1 MPIGWEERMTKG
13 FGLVAGSLLIPLLLA
28 GCEEQSQTGEMAEQ
42 NAEVAAAP
50 QYGDEISSLAAR
62 PEIVAAMDNIVAQ
75 DAQNLAQVI
84 ELTEIPAPPFQEEAR
99 AARYAEMLREAGL
112 KDVRIDEVGNV
123 IGRRAGTGGGRVVA
137 LAAHIDTVFPPGTDV
152 TVRIE
157 GDTLHAPGV
166 GDNSRGL
173 VVLLSLV
180 RTMEAAG
187 LTTRDDVL
195 FIGTVGEE
203 GLGDLRGVKHL
214 FRDGGPRIDAF
225 IAVDGGNASRLIHGA
240 IGSHRY
246 RTTFKGPGGHSWGAF
261 GRVNPHH
268 ALGRAIENLDAQAP
282 AVTERGPKSSYS
294 VGRIGGG
301 TSINSIPFESWMEVD
316 MRSGDQAKLDEIDA
330 VFQQAMLD
338 ALKEE
343 NDARLDGPELTVEVV
358 QVGDRPAGLGDPSH
372 PLVQRTMAAMQ
383 AFGIQPR
390 LASSSTDANIP
401 ISLGVPAVTI
411 TRGGVGQNVHAP
423 NESWRNEDSHVAI
436 QLALLLVLAE
446 AGYEGQAS

>member
-1 MPIGWEERMTKG
+1 MRNGV
-13 FGLVAGSLLIPLLLA
+13 GLVAGALLLA
-28 GCEEQSQTGEMAEQ
+28 GCEQPSETGRTADR
-42 NAEVAAAP
+42 NAEVVAAP
-50 QYGDEISSLAAR
+50 QYGDEIASLAAK
-62 PEIVAAMDNIVAQ
+62 PEIATAMDSIVAQ
-75 DAQNLAQVI
+75 DARNLADVI
-84 ELTEIPAPPFQEEAR
+84 ELTEIPAPPFHEEAR
-99 AARYAEMLREAGL
+99 AARFAEMLREAGL
-112 KDVRIDEVGNV
+112 EDVRIDEVGNV
-123 IGRRAGTGGGRVVA
+123 IGRRAGTGEGRVVA
-137 LAAHIDTVFPPGTDV
+137 LAAHVDTVFPPETDV

-173 VVLLSLV
+173 VVLLSLA
-180 RTMEAAG
+180 RTMAAAG
-187 LTTRDDVL
+187 LATRDDVL

-214 FRDGGPRIDAF
+214 FREGGPRIDAF
-225 IAVDGGNASRLIHGA
+225 IAVDGGNAARLIHGA

-261 GRVNPHH
+261 GLANPHH
-268 ALGRAIENLDAQAP
+268 ALGRAIENFDAQAP
-282 AVTERGPKSSYS
+282 AVTTRGPKTSYS
-294 VGRIGGG
+294 IGRIGGG

-316 MRSGDQAKLDEIDA
+316 MRSGDQVKLDEIDA
-330 VFQQAMLD
+330 VFQQAMRD

-358 QVGDRPAGLGDPSH
+358 QVGDRPAGLGDPNN
-372 PLVQRTMAAMQ
+372 PLVQRAMAATQ

-411 TRGGVGQNVHAP
+411 SRGGVSENAHAP
-423 NESWRNEDSHVAI
+423 NESWRNKDSHVAI

-446 AGYEGQAS
+446 AGYEGPAS